1 MSRHTIIPK
10 TSASETDAFTWNSH
24 SKLTGHQAEMSPPPS
39 APQAQWHGRKGKTIS
54 NMMVRIGTVII
65 V

>member
-10 TSASETDAFTWNSH
+10 TSASETGAFTWNSH
-24 SKLTGHQAEMSPPPS
+24 SKLTGRQAEMNPPPLCATS
-39 APQAQWHGRKGKTIS
+39 AKGEIIS